1 MVKDAMWEIECA
13 NYATC
18 IYLIYNMLLTSNC
31 YCYWFSKKA
40 GIKDVYQTID
50 SDQVILFSQKS

>member
-1 MVKDAMWEIECA
+1 MWEIECA

-31 YCYWFSKKA
+31 YCYWYSKKA
-40 GIKDVYQTID
+40 GMKDVYQTID
-50 SDQVILFSQKS
+50 SDQVIPFSQKS